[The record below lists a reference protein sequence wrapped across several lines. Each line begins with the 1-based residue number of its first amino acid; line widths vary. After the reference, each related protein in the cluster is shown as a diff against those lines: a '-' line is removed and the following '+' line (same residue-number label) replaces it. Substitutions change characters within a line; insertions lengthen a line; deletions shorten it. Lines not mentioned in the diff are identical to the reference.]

1 MAIDQFF
8 ACISDTYDVE
18 VHNSISPGS
27 TFQLDTRI
35 LELIVAAGI
44 SNARGHGHPW
54 RSPWICVR
62 IDDGLRAQ
70 PGGAEESETFV
81 MEVSDKR
88 QAPNMA
94 DTAGQWHALK
104 RLLWPTSQASG
115 TL

>member
-62 IDDGLRAQ
+62 ID
-70 PGGAEESETFV
+70 GAEESETFV
-81 MEVSDKR
+81 MEVSDKL

-104 RLLWPTSQASG
+104 RLLWPTPQASG